1 MKNFFTEFAAA
12 RAKHTF
18 ARKLYRM
25 KTLSFLLAALL
36 CICPPVCGT
45 RPAAA
50 APAART
56 DAGERV
62 IYLTF
67 DDGPTDSTTP
77 KALDILREFGVKATF
92 FVIGRQIRG
101 REEILRRTAAEGHAI
116 GIHTYTHD
124 YAAIYR
130 SREALLEDIGRC
142 RDAIRAALPGYD
154 RNIYRFPGGSFLCPE
169 LRDAVRKAGYR
180 YYDWNA
186 SAGDAEGNYSAEQLF
201 ENAVR
206 SAQNKD
212 PVLLLL
218 HDGVGYRQTL
228 RALPKIIGYFQ
239 NEGYRFKTP

>member
-1 MKNFFTEFAAA
+1 
-12 RAKHTF
+12 
-18 ARKLYRM
+18 M

-36 CICPPVCGT
+36 CICPPACGT

-50 APAART
+50 AVT

-228 RALPKIIGYFQ
+228 RALPKIIAYFQ
-239 NEGYRFKTP
+239 NEGYRFKTL

>member
-12 RAKHTF
+12 RAEYAI

-25 KTLSFLLAALL
+25 KMLSFLLAALL
-36 CICPPVCGT
+36 CICPLACGT
-45 RPAAA
+45 YPAAA
-50 APAART
+50 APSVRADASERT
-56 DAGERV
+56 
-62 IYLTF
+62 IFLTF

-77 KALDILREFGVKATF
+77 KVLDILRDLGVKATF

-101 REEILRRTAAEGHAI
+101 REEILRRTAVEGHAI

-124 YAAIYR
+124 YGTIYR
-130 SREALLEDIGRC
+130 SREALIEDIGRC
-142 RDAIRAALPGYD
+142 RAAIRAVLPRYD
-154 RNIYRFPGGSFLCPE
+154 RKIYRFPGGSFLCPD
-169 LRDAVRKAGYR
+169 LRAAVKAAGYR

-206 SAQNKD
+206 TAQNKD

-228 RALPKIIGYFQ
+228 RALPKIISYFQ
-239 NEGYRFKTP
+239 NEGYRFKTL

>member
-1 MKNFFTEFAAA
+1 
-12 RAKHTF
+12 
-18 ARKLYRM
+18 M

-50 APAART
+50 AVT

-228 RALPKIIGYFQ
+228 RALPKIIAYFQ
-239 NEGYRFKTP
+239 NEGYRFKTL

>member
-1 MKNFFTEFAAA
+1 
-12 RAKHTF
+12 
-18 ARKLYRM
+18 M

-36 CICPPVCGT
+36 CICPPACGT

-50 APAART
+50 AVT

-239 NEGYRFKTP
+239 NEGYRFKTL

>member
-1 MKNFFTEFAAA
+1 
-12 RAKHTF
+12 
-18 ARKLYRM
+18 M

-92 FVIGRQIRG
+92 FVIGRQICG

-142 RDAIRAALPGYD
+142 RDAIRSVLPRYS
-154 RNIYRFPGGSFLCPE
+154 RKIYRFPGGSFLCPD
-169 LRDAVRKAGYR
+169 LRAAVKAAGYR

-186 SAGDAEGNYSAEQLF
+186 SAGDAEGSYSAEQLF

-212 PVLLLL
+212 SVLLLL

-239 NEGYRFKTP
+239 NEGYRFKTL